1 MSGLGLKDIKMIIQP
16 KLTKKDI
23 MKKVQ
28 ESTESNIYIYELI
41 TTNSLNELISFLRKL
56 FTSNSYLSI
65 IVVRNK

>member
-1 MSGLGLKDIKMIIQP
+1 MIIQP

-28 ESTESNIYIYELI
+28 DSTDSNVYIYEPI
-41 TTNSLNELISFLRKL
+41 TTNSLNELISILRKL

>member
-1 MSGLGLKDIKMIIQP
+1 MIIQP

-23 MKKVQ
+23 IKKVQ
-28 ESTESNIYIYELI
+28 DSTESNIYIYEPI
-41 TTNSLNELISFLRKL
+41 TTNSLNELISILRKL

>member
-1 MSGLGLKDIKMIIQP
+1 MIIQP
-16 KLTKKDI
+16 KLSKKEI

-28 ESTESNIYIYELI
+28 DSTESNIYIYEPI
-41 TTNSLNELISFLRKL
+41 TTNSLNELIGVLRKL